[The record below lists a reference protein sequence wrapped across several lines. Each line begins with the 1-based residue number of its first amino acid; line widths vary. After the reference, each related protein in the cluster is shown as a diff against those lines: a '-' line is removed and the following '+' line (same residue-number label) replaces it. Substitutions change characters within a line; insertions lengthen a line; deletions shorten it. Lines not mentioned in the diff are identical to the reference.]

1 MKNVKSLKKNAILN
15 SIRNILRL
23 IFPLITIPYVSRM
36 LGVENVGKY
45 SFAFSI
51 ISYFIILSKLGI
63 ETFAVRE
70 GSKYRDNKAKFN
82 DFASEIF
89 TINIL
94 STLISYILL
103 IICLFFLPQLSEY
116 KLLIEILSLE
126 ILLTTLGCEWV
137 YIINEDYT
145 YITIRSII
153 FQTIS
158 LIMLLTFIKNQNDLI
173 IYTMIMVISST
184 GSNVLNLLNI
194 RKYCKLKLKI
204 TSNVKKYMIP
214 ILILFANTV
223 TTTIYSDSDITV
235 LGILS
240 DNYHVGIYS
249 IATKIYTT
257 IKTILSSIIVVSI
270 PRLSYLFGQNNLEEF
285 KKTGNYIVNVLT
297 FCILPAMT
305 GIISIAYQIIYII
318 AGESY
323 TEGTLA
329 LQILGVALIF
339 SLYSWFY
346 TSCVLI
352 PAKKEKDVL
361 IATVIAGITNLVL
374 NIALVPSFIQ
384 NAAAFT
390 TLLAEFLSFLICYLK
405 ARKIVTIKPNKR
417 NIFSTLLG
425 CLGIFVFCL
434 IINML
439 LNLNVILSTIICI
452 IGSACIYL
460 AITSLMKNEILNDFK
475 HSLKNKLI
483 KYKEAKV

>member
-158 LIMLLTFIKNQNDLI
+158 LIMLLTFIKNQNGVRI
-173 IYTMIMVISST
+173 
-184 GSNVLNLLNI
+184 
-194 RKYCKLKLKI
+194 
-204 TSNVKKYMIP
+204 
-214 ILILFANTV
+214 
-223 TTTIYSDSDITV
+223 DIWTHFMR
-235 LGILS
+235 G
-240 DNYHVGIYS
+240 
-249 IATKIYTT
+249 
-257 IKTILSSIIVVSI
+257 
-270 PRLSYLFGQNNLEEF
+270 
-285 KKTGNYIVNVLT
+285 
-297 FCILPAMT
+297 
-305 GIISIAYQIIYII
+305 
-318 AGESY
+318 
-323 TEGTLA
+323 
-329 LQILGVALIF
+329 
-339 SLYSWFY
+339 
-346 TSCVLI
+346 
-352 PAKKEKDVL
+352 
-361 IATVIAGITNLVL
+361 
-374 NIALVPSFIQ
+374 
-384 NAAAFT
+384 
-390 TLLAEFLSFLICYLK
+390 
-405 ARKIVTIKPNKR
+405 
-417 NIFSTLLG
+417 
-425 CLGIFVFCL
+425 
-434 IINML
+434 
-439 LNLNVILSTIICI
+439 CI
-452 IGSACIYL
+452 IDYV
-460 AITSLMKNEILNDFK
+460 
-475 HSLKNKLI
+475 H
-483 KYKEAKV
+483 